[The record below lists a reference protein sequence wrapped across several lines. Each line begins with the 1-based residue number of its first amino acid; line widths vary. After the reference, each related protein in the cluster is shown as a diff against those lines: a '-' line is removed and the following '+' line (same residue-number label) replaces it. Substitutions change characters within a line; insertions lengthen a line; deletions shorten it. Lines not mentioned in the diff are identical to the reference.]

1 MSDHPNVE
9 IARRGYAA
17 FGTGDMATLAE
28 LIAEDA
34 VWHLGGR
41 NSLTGDYEGREAIFG
56 LFARLAQESEGTM
69 RIDLHDVVA
78 NDDHVVVLTSVSAGG
93 SRGSLASNTCDTS
106 HMRDGQIT
114 EFWSFAED
122 PYGWDEYWA

>member
-1 MSDHPNVE
+1 
-9 IARRGYAA
+9 
-17 FGTGDMATLAE
+17 MATLAE

-56 LFARLAQESEGTM
+56 LFARLGQESEGTM

-93 SRGSLASNTCDTS
+93 SRGNFASNTCDTS

-122 PYGWDEYWA
+122 PYAWDEYWA